1 MSGRIAIR
9 EGALV
14 DEPGVLRLA
23 PVWAQPA
30 TEDSLRDD
38 FRAALEQAAA
48 QGARVVALAVE
59 AGGGLP
65 LQRRAELL
73 FDEARRHLDG
83 ATAIEEIRLVI
94 AGEPAYRVFESVQDA
109 ARIAAQMERL
119 RRSR

>member
-9 EGALV
+9 EGALA

-30 TEDSLRDD
+30 TEDSVRAA
-38 FRAALEQAAA
+38 FRAALAAA
-48 QGARVVALAVE
+48 AARDARVVALGVE
-59 AGGGLP
+59 PGGGVP

-83 ATAIEEIRLVI
+83 ATTVEEVRFVV

-119 RRSR
+119 RRS